1 MLTTTKGTRRL
12 RISARFQSQ
21 LDGGHLFQCPDE
33 IDRHGYGEEGQALVA
48 AVAAARPNKEGA
60 RFVDATPEQVQILRE
75 LAETWES
82 GAADNLG
89 AWDDG
94 RDALADL
101 NAARGFLRQ
110 LGDR

>member
-12 RISARFQSQ
+12 RVSARFQSH
-21 LDGGHLFQCPDE
+21 LSGGHLFQCPDE
-33 IDRHGYGEEGQALVA
+33 IDQHGYGEEGQALVGL
-48 AVAAARPNKEGA
+48 VRAARPNTEGA
-60 RFVDATPEQVQILRE
+60 RFVDATPEQVQILKE
-75 LAETWES
+75 QAETWEA

-110 LGDR
+110 LGER

>member
-1 MLTTTKGTRRL
+1 MITTTKGTRRL
-12 RISARFQSQ
+12 RISSRFLSQ
-21 LDGGHLFQCPDE
+21 LDGGSLFQEPDRIE
-33 IDRHGYGEEGQALVA
+33 HHGYGEAGQALVA

-75 LAETWES
+75 LAETWEA

-89 AWDDG
+89 GWDDG

-110 LGDR
+110 VAQ